1 MFPGLHQKIILVV
14 IIVSLLAIIELY
26 LINNDD
32 KHNLL
37 HGDFYYITK
46 QPLNSSADKKLD
58 HINNNNKQPNLPSE
72 KHNKVQLL
80 QSKEVSVK
88 KEPAAV
94 EKVNQG
100 DRRGSPISQ
109 GDNKEQN
116 FQAVTSNPVQ
126 QLVKFFNNKAMYKSY
141 VMNLSSLQT
150 KSILKQMGVSN
161 LTLQKSRVS
170 FLSCGG
176 KPLLKQLNQPN
187 SSVHIPSSFQHC
199 KNMSFKSSGPT
210 VALASYPGSGN
221 SWVRQLLE
229 SATGIYTGAIYCDM
243 AYVESGMM
251 GEHVDTNNV
260 LVVKTHA
267 PLFTRLKVNQ
277 LKYDKAIYVVRSPF
291 GAILAEHIRSAA
303 TRSKK
308 LKGDSHTAEVS
319 YNFGM

>member
-1 MFPGLHQKIILVV
+1 MFPGPHKKIILVV
-14 IIVSLLAIIELY
+14 IIVSLLAIIEFY
-26 LINNDD
+26 LMNNDD
-32 KHNLL
+32 KHDLL
-37 HGDFYYITK
+37 HRNFYYITK
-46 QPLNSSADKKLD
+46 QPLNSSADKRLD

-72 KHNKVQLL
+72 KHNKVQLM
-80 QSKEVSVK
+80 QPKEVSVK
-88 KEPAAV
+88 KEPV

-100 DRRGSPISQ
+100 DRRGSSISQ

-116 FQAVTSNPVQ
+116 FQAVTSNPAQ
-126 QLVKFFNNKAMYKSY
+126 QLVKYFNNKAMYKSY

-150 KSILKQMGVSN
+150 ESIFKQMGVNN
-161 LTLQKSRVS
+161 LTLQKSRVR

-210 VALASYPGSGN
+210 VALGSYPGSGN

-229 SATGIYTGAIYCDM
+229 SATGIYTGAAYCDM
-243 AYVESGMM
+243 AYFEAGMI
-251 GEHVDTNNV
+251 GENVDTNNV

-277 LKYDKAIYVVRSPF
+277 LNYDKAIYIVRSPF

-303 TRSKK
+303 IRSKK
-308 LKGDSHTAEVS
+308 LKGDSHTVEVS